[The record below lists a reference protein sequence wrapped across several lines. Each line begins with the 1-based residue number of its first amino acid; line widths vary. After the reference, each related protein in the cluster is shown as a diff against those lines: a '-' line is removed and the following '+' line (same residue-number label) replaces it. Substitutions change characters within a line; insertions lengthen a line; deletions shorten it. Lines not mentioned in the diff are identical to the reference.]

1 MEPTSDEDEAWN
13 LSQIRQRRSRLNAKP
28 IGSMIRTLMA
38 RSGYGQTQ
46 AVEELLTQW
55 RLAVGPSLAEST
67 RPGNISRGV
76 LQVLVAD
83 SSSLQEL
90 HLCRK
95 QILAALKGA
104 IPQAGITD
112 LRGRVGSL

>member
-1 MEPTSDEDEAWN
+1 MEPISDDEEAWN
-13 LSQIRQRRSRLNAKP
+13 LSQIRQRRSRLNARP

-46 AVEELLTQW
+46 AVEELAEQW
-55 RLAVGPSLAEST
+55 CAAAGPTLAATT

-76 LQVLVAD
+76 LQVWVAD

-90 HLCRK
+90 HMCKK
-95 QILAALKGA
+95 QVLAALKSSL
-104 IPQAGITD
+104 PQAGIVD
-112 LRGRVGSL
+112 IRARVGSF